1 MTSAYR
7 SGWGPDYPSADNYL
21 VQLYDS
27 SSGRRQGRQQRQLQ
41 EPRVRCHDGQALSCP
56 STEEAD
62 KYYQQGEEILL
73 QDLPA
78 IPLWNQNATAASTSA
93 VSGVA
98 FDYGGGPVF
107 TALTKKQ

>member
-1 MTSAYR
+1 M
-7 SGWGPDYPSADNYL
+7 
-21 VQLYDS
+21 QLYDS
-27 SSGRRQGRQQRQLQ
+27 SSA
-41 EPRVRCHDGQALSCP
+41 DGKGGNSGNYKNPEFDAMMDKALSAS

-78 IPLWNQNATAASTSA
+78 IPLWNQNATAVSTSA
-93 VSGVA
+93 VSGVE

>member
-1 MTSAYR
+1 MCIR
-7 SGWGPDYPSADNYL
+7 D
-21 VQLYDS
+21 
-27 SSGRRQGRQQRQLQ
+27 R
-41 EPRVRCHDGQALSCP
+41 
-56 STEEAD
+56 
-62 KYYQQGEEILL
+62 YYQQGEEILL

-93 VSGVA
+93 ISGVA